1 VIIITPLYSILGG
14 EKMSNDNELRQAIYL
29 NIEEINSLNKEID
42 TLKNDIN
49 RKANVIVGLYNV
61 ILKTGD
67 INLIA
72 EAGVSMR
79 DNG

>member
-1 VIIITPLYSILGG
+1 
-14 EKMSNDNELRQAIYL
+14 MSNDNELRQAIYL